1 MTASKSSRFAKGSGV
16 YTCNCCNR
24 QTRSTGRGDNE
35 HIQLCAECYDLA
47 GFDNQVSDE
56 GIGSLT
62 PENLSDIRTLI
73 ATITSKGGEVDS
85 AFQALLRTPE
95 ETKVEANK
103 FEAAAAA
110 HKAAASAP
118 EADPAEYHFYLV
130 TITGPDFEETIL
142 PVDAVKSSQA
152 RRMAKQI
159 LKAEGLSIDGLTFNA
174 RKA

>member
-1 MTASKSSRFAKGSGV
+1 MTAFKSSRFAKGSGV

-35 HIQLCAECYDLA
+35 HARLCAECYDLA

-85 AFQALLRTPE
+85 DFQALLNATE
-95 ETKVEANK
+95 ENKAEADK

-110 HKAAASAP
+110 HKAAAESA
-118 EADPAEYHFYLV
+118 PAEYHFYLV
-130 TITGPDFEETIL
+130 TITGPDFEETLL

-152 RRMAKQI
+152 RRMAKQV